1 MTKWDVYDWVIER
14 VKYGDLWLEAYNDAV
29 RIGGYEE
36 DVFYQLQDLGIIEI
50 KMEVDEDKLQKFKDM
65 IDNMRRDEYE

>member
-14 VKYGDLWLEAYNDAV
+14 VEYGDLWLEAYNDAV

-36 DVFYQLQDLGIIEI
+36 DVFYQLQELGII
-50 KMEVDEDKLQKFKDM
+50 KLKLEVDEDRLQKFKDM